1 MEDNKEKSQSSDT
14 TKVVQVSK
22 VDGNTITADVGE
34 LSTNQQEIPQ
44 GGGNPPAEAPDDN
57 KQQDG
62 GTPPE
67 GKPGDNQQDGGTPP
81 EGTPP
86 GAADDNLADDGTAPE
101 NTAGDNQ
108 SKNGTAPSGTPDGNQ
123 PRGETPPDAAPSGAS
138 NGNQP
143 DGNTPPEKPEDNN
156 ANSSDSNTASSEQKE
171 NNNNGGKNDAPPAGK
186 PGGSRF
192 TANGES
198 ITFTITDSTQITQEF
213 QQGSEDAS
221 AEDIVE
227 NSVLEITLDSQNQAT
242 KVIIKNLQAGGG
254 FGGSDQVTNGTSA
267 NTLSEAKS
275 VDGESYSSEGDD
287 ENALRVDSADVTLK
301 NITVEKTG
309 GNSSNTENGDF
320 YGQNAGL
327 LVLNGS
333 NTTIDGGTF
342 QTSAVNGNAVFCY
355 GEGTTV
361 NISDAKIRTT
371 ENNSGGIQ
379 TTGGGTTNATN
390 LDVQTEGNS
399 AAAIRSDRGGG
410 TVKVSGGKYVT
421 NGTGSPAVYCTADIS
436 VEDATLLA
444 NASEG
449 VVIEGKNSVSL
460 KNCNVTGKMSN
471 TYQGDSDENIHCIM
485 LYQSMSGD
493 ASVGESVFNA
503 EGGSITAQTGDLFYI
518 TNTDSK
524 ISLKNV
530 DLTLANDTFLR
541 VEGNSSSRGWGT
553 EGSNGGDVT
562 LTADSQKIEGNILVD
577 SISSLKYSLSGGSN
591 YQGSINP
598 DGTGGEVV
606 VTLDQD
612 STWTLTGD
620 SYITDFEGD
629 VSQITANGY
638 HLYVNDKKVI

>member
-1 MEDNKEKSQSSDT
+1 MLKKWMAASLAMTLTISLLTGCGNNKESAESRDT

-22 VDGNTITADVGE
+22 IDGNTITADVGE
-34 LSTNQQEIPQ
+34 LSASQQEMPQGENPPAEAPGNDKQQDNGTSTESKPGDNQQNGGTSPEGKPGNNQQ
-44 GGGNPPAEAPDDN
+44 GGGNPPE
-57 KQQDG
+57 
-62 GTPPE
+62 GTPPA
-67 GKPGDNQQDGGTPP
+67 GKPGDNQ
-81 EGTPP
+81 
-86 GAADDNLADDGTAPE
+86 
-101 NTAGDNQ
+101 
-108 SKNGTAPSGTPDGNQ
+108 S
-123 PRGETPPDAAPSGAS
+123 
-138 NGNQP
+138 

-171 NNNNGGKNDAPPAGK
+171 NSNAGGKDGNPPAGK
-186 PGGSRF
+186 PGGSSF
-192 TANGES
+192 TANGET

-227 NSVLEITLDSQNQAT
+227 NSVLEVTLDSKNQAT
-242 KVIIKNLQAGGG
+242 KVVIKNLQAGGG
-254 FGGSDQVTNGTSA
+254 FGGSDQVTNGTA
-267 NTLSEAKS
+267 ATTIAEKKS

-287 ENALRVDSADVTLK
+287 ENALRVDGADVTLK

-333 NTTIDGGTF
+333 NTTIEGGTF

-361 NISDAKIRTT
+361 NISNAKIRTT

-410 TVKVSGGKYVT
+410 TVKVTGGKYVT
-421 NGTGSPAVYCTADIS
+421 NGSGSPAIYCTADIS

-485 LYQSMSGD
+485 LYQSMS
-493 ASVGESVFNA
+493 
-503 EGGSITAQTGDLFYI
+503 
-518 TNTDSK
+518 
-524 ISLKNV
+524 
-530 DLTLANDTFLR
+530 
-541 VEGNSSSRGWGT
+541 
-553 EGSNGGDVT
+553 
-562 LTADSQKIEGNILVD
+562 
-577 SISSLKYSLSGGSN
+577 
-591 YQGSINP
+591 
-598 DGTGGEVV
+598 
-606 VTLDQD
+606 
-612 STWTLTGD
+612 
-620 SYITDFEGD
+620 
-629 VSQITANGY
+629 
-638 HLYVNDKKVI
+638 